1 MRLRAGQSSPSGR
14 LYLVAKAFMLV
25 QDDTATQVKATIY
38 RERNVP
44 ADLTGATVRMYFRK
58 KRTKEL
64 IGTLLNRS
72 NAEQKLKGEAI
83 FLFEV
88 EHLDGEKGMYEG
100 EVEVTYLDGGIETVY
115 NIIDF
120 YLREDF

>member
-1 MRLRAGQSSPSGR
+1 MG
-14 LYLVAKAFMLV
+14 KAFMLV
-25 QDDTATQVKATIY
+25 QDDTATQVKATVY
-38 RERNVP
+38 RDRNTV
-44 ADLTGATVRMYFRK
+44 ADLTGATVRLYFRK

-72 NAEQKLKGEAI
+72 NAEQKAKGEAI

>member
-1 MRLRAGQSSPSGR
+1 MG
-14 LYLVAKAFMLV
+14 KAFMLV
-25 QDDTATQVKATIY
+25 QDDTATQVKATVY
-38 RERNVP
+38 RDRNTI
-44 ADLTGATVRMYFRK
+44 ADLTGATVRLYFRK

-72 NAEQKLKGEAI
+72 SVEQQQQGIAVFKFEA
-83 FLFEV
+83 

>member
-1 MRLRAGQSSPSGR
+1 MG
-14 LYLVAKAFMLV
+14 KAFMLV
-25 QDDTATQVKATIY
+25 QDDTATQVKATVY

-44 ADLTGATVRMYFRK
+44 ADLRGSTVRMYFRK

-72 NAEQKLKGEAI
+72 NQTDQENGIAI
-83 FLFEV
+83 FRFEP

-100 EVEVTYLDGGIETVY
+100 EVEVTYVDGGIETVY

>member
-1 MRLRAGQSSPSGR
+1 M
-14 LYLVAKAFMLV
+14 AKAFMLV
-25 QDDTATQVKATIY
+25 QDDTDTQVKATVY
-38 RERNVP
+38 RDRKTT

-58 KRTKEL
+58 KRTKEI

-72 NAEQKLKGEAI
+72 NLEQQQKGIAI
-83 FLFEV
+83 FKFEA

-100 EVEVTYLDGGIETVY
+100 EIEVTYIDGGIETVY
-115 NIIDF
+115 NIVDF